1 MQTEPYP
8 HAPCECEAHPL
19 ENQAPIP
26 KSLAAPSAC
35 KTRHS
40 MRLMAGEQ
48 IANTKSSDKK
58 CGPRASH
65 PQAASF
71 VDLRSCLPP
80 LRAAERRQQSGRARE
95 SAALTVAVAQ
105 TVIQNRRS
113 PTPAAASSPTPA
125 QRAGGEEAAMPGQP
139 VRTHARSVSPGNSPS
154 RITGL
159 PLTSPQSSFRRAS
172 EGLTFSVHSLCGRSR
187 RVATPNRFP
196 LVQKL

>member
-19 ENQAPIP
+19 ENQAPIAKNSAVP
-26 KSLAAPSAC
+26 GAC

-48 IANTKSSDKK
+48 IANTKSRDKK

-80 LRAAERRQQSGRARE
+80 LKAAERRQRSGRARE

-113 PTPAAASSPTPA
+113 TTPAAASGPT
-125 QRAGGEEAAMPGQP
+125 QLRERAGRKPQCLGNQHAL
-139 VRTHARSVSPGNSPS
+139 THV
-154 RITGL
+154 
-159 PLTSPQSSFRRAS
+159 
-172 EGLTFSVHSLCGRSR
+172 
-187 RVATPNRFP
+187 RFP
-196 LVQKL
+196 PAIHPRELPACR